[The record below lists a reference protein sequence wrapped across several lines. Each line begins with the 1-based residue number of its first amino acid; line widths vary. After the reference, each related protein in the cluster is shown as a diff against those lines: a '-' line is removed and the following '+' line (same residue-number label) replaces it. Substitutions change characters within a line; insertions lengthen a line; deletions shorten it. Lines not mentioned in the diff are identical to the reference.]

1 MHIDT
6 RKEDISVDYLLRGIQ
21 HRIRNNKGLPGIYL
35 EDVEPLEN
43 IDSLA
48 EFKAYDN
55 IHISPEL
62 YFNLDYASKLYDPRT
77 VPGNTR
83 FYKVK
88 KLIMR
93 VFRLYATRQVE
104 FNAAILKITNRFF
117 DLFHDIAEKFEY
129 FRKAEVRI
137 HQRIEQS
144 EKIERNI
151 SKRLDNLQSRLEFV
165 EDFGVDI
172 SFLRRR
178 LENVE
183 SFEREIYLV
192 RQRIESLENWEKD
205 FNIQRSRIEKLESWE
220 EDFNI
225 QRNRIEKLETWEE
238 DFNIQRKR
246 IEKLETWE
254 EDFNNLRDRIEDLEN
269 WEEDFNIQ
277 RSRIEKLETWEED
290 FNNLRDRIEDLENW
304 EEDFNIQRS
313 RIEKLE
319 NWEKD
324 FNNLRDR
331 IEDLENWDEDFN
343 IQRNRIEKL
352 ENWEKDFN
360 NLRDRIEKL
369 ETWDDKF
376 NIQRS
381 RIEKLET
388 WEKDFNIQRKRFE
401 EMEKTNRELNKRLLP
416 LENIK
421 ERFEI
426 LLNENTV
433 LRQRLEHS
441 IVETRP
447 VTQTIKTQKSTSVE
461 TNNIHNDYLYF
472 PYLNTDRTI
481 ESVVKK
487 LIEPYVSFFSKST
500 TNKNIAN
507 PFVIDIGCGR
517 GEFLDVCRK
526 SGVPAKGIDINEDM
540 VRHCKAK
547 KHDIVLSDAVSYLKS
562 LENNSVKGIFACH
575 VIEHMRPN
583 QLLEFLR
590 LCSAKLSKG
599 GKLAL
604 ETPNP
609 TSFFA
614 LSMFYRDFTHKQPI
628 HPKTISFLLEKL
640 LFQDVKVEEIH
651 PTPEKYKLKTISDNN
666 LLENTNIEKLN
677 NTLYGYLDYSV
688 LATK

>member
-151 SKRLDNLQSRLEFV
+151 NKRLDNQQSRLEYV

-172 SFLRRR
+172 SHLRRR

-183 SFEREIYLV
+183 AYEQEIY
-192 RQRIESLENWEKD
+192 SLRK
-205 FNIQRSRIEKLESWE
+205 RIEKLEEWE
-220 EDFNI
+220 KDFNI
-225 QRNRIEKLETWEE
+225 QRNRIEKLEKWEK
-238 DFNIQRKR
+238 DFGIQR
-246 IEKLETWE
+246 
-254 EDFNNLRDRIEDLEN
+254 D
-269 WEEDFNIQ
+269 
-277 RSRIEKLETWEED
+277 
-290 FNNLRDRIEDLENW
+290 
-304 EEDFNIQRS
+304 

-319 NWEKD
+319 NWD
-324 FNNLRDR
+324 
-331 IEDLENWDEDFN
+331 
-343 IQRNRIEKL
+343 
-352 ENWEKDFN
+352 
-360 NLRDRIEKL
+360 
-369 ETWDDKF
+369 
-376 NIQRS
+376 
-381 RIEKLET
+381 
-388 WEKDFNIQRKRFE
+388 KDFNIQRKRFE
-401 EMEKTNRELNKRLLP
+401 ELEKTNRILNKRLLP

>member
-35 EDVEPLEN
+35 ENVESLEN
-43 IDSLA
+43 IASLQTF
-48 EFKAYDN
+48 ETYDN
-55 IHISPEL
+55 IHLSPEL

-117 DLFHDIAEKFEY
+117 DLFHDVAEKFEY

-151 SKRLDNLQSRLEFV
+151 SKRLDNQQSRLEYV
-165 EDFGVDI
+165 EDFSVDI

-183 SFEREIYLV
+183 AYEQEIYFI
-192 RQRIESLENWEKD
+192 RQ
-205 FNIQRSRIEKLESWE
+205 
-220 EDFNI
+220 
-225 QRNRIEKLETWEE
+225 
-238 DFNIQRKR
+238 
-246 IEKLETWE
+246 
-254 EDFNNLRDRIEDLEN
+254 
-269 WEEDFNIQ
+269 
-277 RSRIEKLETWEED
+277 
-290 FNNLRDRIEDLENW
+290 
-304 EEDFNIQRS
+304 

-319 NWEKD
+319 NWEK
-324 FNNLRDR
+324 
-331 IEDLENWDEDFN
+331 DFN

-352 ENWEKDFN
+352 ENWEKDFSIQ
-360 NLRDRIEKL
+360 RDRIEEL
-369 ETWDDKF
+369 E
-376 NIQRS
+376 N
-381 RIEKLET
+381 

-401 EMEKTNRELNKRLLP
+401 ELEKTNRMLNKRLLP

-447 VTQTIKTQKSTSVE
+447 AAQTPKTKKATPAE
-461 TNNIHNDYLYF
+461 TINNNISNDYLYF
-472 PYLNTDRTI
+472 PYLNTDRAI
-481 ESVVKK
+481 ESVVKE
-487 LIEPYVSFFSKST
+487 LIEPYISFFSKT
-500 TNKNIAN
+500 KTDKNIAN
-507 PFVIDIGCGR
+507 PFIIDIGCGR
-517 GEFLDVCRK
+517 GEFLDSCREAK
-526 SGVPAKGIDINEDM
+526 LPAKGIDVNEDM
-540 VRHCKAK
+540 VSHCKTK
-547 KHDIVLSDAVSYLKS
+547 KHDVILADAVQYLQS

-575 VIEHMRPN
+575 VIEHMLPN

-590 LCSAKLSKG
+590 LCSAKLAKG

-640 LFQDVKVEEIH
+640 LFQNVKVEEIH
-651 PTPEKYKLKTISDNN
+651 PTPEKYKLKTASDNN

>member
-21 HRIRNNKGLPGIYL
+21 HRIRNNKGLSNIYL
-35 EDVEPLEN
+35 ENV
-43 IDSLA
+43 DSLEDISSLD
-48 EFKAYDN
+48 EFETYDN
-55 IHISPEL
+55 ISLSPEL
-62 YFNLDYASKLYDPRT
+62 YFNLDYASKLYDPRS

-83 FYKVK
+83 FYKIK

-129 FRKAEVRI
+129 FRKSEVRI
-137 HQRIEQS
+137 HKRIEQS
-144 EKIERNI
+144 EKLSRNI
-151 SKRLDNLQSRLEFV
+151 NRRLDVQQSRLEYV
-165 EDFGVDI
+165 EDFDVDI

-183 SFEREIYLV
+183 SYEQEKYL
-192 RQRIESLENWEKD
+192 L
-205 FNIQRSRIEKLESWE
+205 
-220 EDFNI
+220 
-225 QRNRIEKLETWEE
+225 
-238 DFNIQRKR
+238 RKR
-246 IEKLETWE
+246 IEKLEEWDK
-254 EDFNNLRDRIEDLEN
+254 DF
-269 WEEDFNIQ
+269 
-277 RSRIEKLETWEED
+277 S
-290 FNNLRDRIEDLENW
+290 
-304 EEDFNIQRS
+304 IQRS

-319 NWEKD
+319 NWDKD
-324 FNNLRDR
+324 FS
-331 IEDLENWDEDFN
+331 
-343 IQRNRIEKL
+343 IQRDRIEKL
-352 ENWEKDFN
+352 ENWD
-360 NLRDRIEKL
+360 
-369 ETWDDKF
+369 
-376 NIQRS
+376 
-381 RIEKLET
+381 
-388 WEKDFNIQRKRFE
+388 KDFNIQRKRFE
-401 EMEKTNRELNKRLLP
+401 ELEKTNRTLSKRLLP
-416 LENIK
+416 LENLK

-433 LRQRLEHS
+433 LRQRLENL
-441 IVETRP
+441 IVETKNVSKISRVDKNVP
-447 VTQTIKTQKSTSVE
+447 TEI
-461 TNNIHNDYLYF
+461 NGNISNDYLYF
-472 PYLNTDRTI
+472 PYINADRAI

-500 TNKNIAN
+500 TDKKISN

-517 GEFLDVCRK
+517 GEFLDICREA
-526 SGVPAKGIDINEDM
+526 SVPAKGLDINEDM
-540 VRHCKAK
+540 VNHCKTK
-547 KHDIVLSDAVSYLKS
+547 KHDVILSDAVSYLKS
-562 LENNSVKGIFACH
+562 LENGSLKGIFACH
-575 VIEHMRPN
+575 IIEHLHPN

-590 LCSAKLSKG
+590 LCSAKLAHG

-628 HPKTISFLLEKL
+628 HPNTMSFLLEKL
-640 LFQDVKVEEIH
+640 SFQNVKVKEIH
-651 PTPEKYKLKTISDNN
+651 PTPEKYKLKTDSDNN

>member
-21 HRIRNNKGLPGIYL
+21 HRIRNDKGLPGIYL
-35 EDVEPLEN
+35 EEVDDLEELG
-43 IDSLA
+43 SLQDF
-48 EFKAYDN
+48 ETYDN
-55 IHISPEL
+55 ISLSPEL

-104 FNAAILKITNRFF
+104 FNAVILKITNRFF

-151 SKRLDNLQSRLEFV
+151 NKRLDNQQSRLEYV

-172 SFLRRR
+172 SHLRRR

-183 SFEREIYLV
+183 AYEQEIY
-192 RQRIESLENWEKD
+192 SLRK
-205 FNIQRSRIEKLESWE
+205 RIEKLEEWE
-220 EDFNI
+220 KDFNI
-225 QRNRIEKLETWEE
+225 QRNRIEKLEKWEK
-238 DFNIQRKR
+238 DFGIQR
-246 IEKLETWE
+246 
-254 EDFNNLRDRIEDLEN
+254 D
-269 WEEDFNIQ
+269 
-277 RSRIEKLETWEED
+277 
-290 FNNLRDRIEDLENW
+290 
-304 EEDFNIQRS
+304 

-319 NWEKD
+319 NWD
-324 FNNLRDR
+324 
-331 IEDLENWDEDFN
+331 
-343 IQRNRIEKL
+343 
-352 ENWEKDFN
+352 
-360 NLRDRIEKL
+360 
-369 ETWDDKF
+369 
-376 NIQRS
+376 
-381 RIEKLET
+381 
-388 WEKDFNIQRKRFE
+388 KDFNIQRKRFE
-401 EMEKTNRELNKRLLP
+401 ELEKTNRILNKRLLP

-441 IVETRP
+441 IVETKPAAQEKAIP
-447 VTQTIKTQKSTSVE
+447 VETK
-461 TNNIHNDYLYF
+461 TNNISNDYLYF
-472 PYLNTDRTI
+472 PYLNTDRAI
-481 ESVVKK
+481 ESVVKE
-487 LIEPYVSFFSKST
+487 LIEPYISFFSKT
-500 TNKNIAN
+500 KTDKNIDN

-517 GEFLDVCRK
+517 GEFLDSCREVK
-526 SGVPAKGIDINEDM
+526 LPAKGIDVNEDM
-540 VRHCKAK
+540 VSHCKTK
-547 KHDIVLSDAVSYLKS
+547 KHDVVLADAVHYLQS
-562 LENNSVKGIFACH
+562 LENNSVRGIFACH
-575 VIEHMRPN
+575 VIEHMLPN

-590 LCSAKLSKG
+590 LCSAKLAKG

-628 HPKTISFLLEKL
+628 HPKTISFLIEKL

-677 NTLYGYLDYSV
+677 STLYGYLDYSV